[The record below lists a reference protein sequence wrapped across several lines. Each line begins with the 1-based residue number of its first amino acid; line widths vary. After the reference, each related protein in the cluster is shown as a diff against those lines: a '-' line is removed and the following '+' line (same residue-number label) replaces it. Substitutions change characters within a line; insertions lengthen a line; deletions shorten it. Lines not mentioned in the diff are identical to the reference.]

1 MLKLIFAT
9 AACAALSASVAHAD
23 IARGAYIARAAD
35 CASCHTNASNGKD
48 LGAMYA
54 GGRAMKT
61 PLGTIFSTNIT
72 PDKTTGI
79 GDYSLKDFDRAVR
92 DGVAKDGHHL
102 YPAMPYPS
110 FARMSD
116 ADIKDLYDY
125 FLHGVKPVK
134 NDPPK
139 THLPFPFNM
148 RWAIM
153 FWNWL
158 FKPHHRFQPDPK
170 HDAVWNRGAYLVEG
184 PGHCGACHTPRGLAY
199 QERGTKASDRLF
211 LTGGTQEY
219 WHAPTLRGNV
229 RTGLGSW
236 TESGLMQFFRTGH
249 AQGRA
254 AYGAMSEVVEKSTQY
269 LNDADRLAV
278 ARYLK
283 SLTPG
288 PQPFAAPPYH
298 TQGQQEW
305 PGAGLFTQDC
315 AGCHG
320 ERGQGKDA
328 PALAG
333 NPAVMSQ
340 DPSSVVHMIL
350 KGGHTPQTGGEA
362 KIMPGFET
370 QLTDQEIA
378 RVATYVRQGWGNY
391 APSVSAGKVRAI
403 RQKIHDE
410 PMWVKPRRAQQAKTR

>member
-1 MLKLIFAT
+1 MLRS
-9 AACAALSASVAHAD
+9 ALPLLLGLVLALPAHAD
-23 IARGAYIARAAD
+23 IARGAYLARAAD
-35 CASCHTNASNGKD
+35 CASCHTQASNGED
-48 LGAMYA
+48 LGPTYA

-61 PLGTIFSTNIT
+61 PLGTIYSTNIT
-72 PDKTTGI
+72 PDKATGI
-79 GDYSLKDFDRAVR
+79 GDYSLKDFDRALR

-116 ADIKDLYDY
+116 QDIADLYDY
-125 FLHGVKPVK
+125 FLHGVKPVPNK
-134 NDPPK
+134 PPQ

-148 RWAIM
+148 RWAIL

-158 FKPHHRFQPDPK
+158 FKPHHRFRPDPR
-170 HDAVWNRGAYLVEG
+170 HDALWNRGAYLVEG

-199 QERGTKASDRLF
+199 QERGTKAGDRLF
-211 LTGGTQEY
+211 LTGGTQEF
-219 WHAPTLRGNV
+219 WRAPTLRGNL

-269 LNDADRLAV
+269 LTGADRLAV

-283 SLTPG
+283 SLSAG
-288 PQPFAAPPYH
+288 PDPYAPPPYR
-298 TQGQQEW
+298 TQEQQEW
-305 PGAGLFTQDC
+305 PGAGLYAQDC

-320 ERGQGKDA
+320 DKGEGRGA
-328 PALAG
+328 PALGG
-333 NPAVMSQ
+333 NPAVMSH
-340 DPSSVVHMIL
+340 DPSSVIHMIL
-350 KGGHTPQTGGEA
+350 KGGHMPQTGGEA

-370 QLTDQEIA
+370 RLTDQEIA
-378 RVATYVRQGWGNY
+378 RVATYVRQGWGNR
-391 APSVSAGKVRAI
+391 APSVEAGQVRSI
-403 RQKIHDE
+403 RSRIRDE
-410 PMWVKPRRAQQAKTR
+410 PMWVRPHPERSAPE